1 MVTKIKET
9 ELAEFLKRIASR
21 SFQVTPLPEGTPA
34 LERLM
39 ALVLQETGSYPVAA
53 RAVKALKENFIN
65 WNEVRVARGYEI
77 SDVLVAAGIGDAGS
91 RGELVQ
97 EYLRRVF
104 GMQNHLD
111 LDWLLDASS
120 ERRELLLQALQ
131 VVPMHARF
139 VLDLDAIDEDDEDDP
154 GIPVTQ
160 AMKRLFGRLGWG
172 TSNPKESDIRAVIEP
187 NCDGE
192 NLFPNFIA
200 LSVITLLLP
209 VTKPKSCPRAEA
221 LGKIYKFRNSIDGAE
236 VTSLLEEC
244 GFPYPLIDGG
254 SKKVAKKA
262 TKTAKKATKAK
273 APKKVAKKATKKTTK
288 KAAKKVTKKKVTKK
302 KSASK

>member
-1 MVTKIKET
+1 MAAKIKEA
-9 ELAEFLKRIASR
+9 ELADFLKRIASR
-21 SFQVTPLPEGTPA
+21 SFHVTPLPEGTPA

-65 WNEVRVARGYEI
+65 WNEVRVARAFEV
-77 SDVLVAAGIGDAGS
+77 SDVLSAAGIGDANS

-139 VLDLDAIDEDDEDDP
+139 VLDIDAIDEDDEDDP

-160 AMKRLFGRLGWG
+160 AMKRFFGRLGWG
-172 TSNPKESDIRAVIEP
+172 SSNPKESDIRAVIEP
-187 NCDGE
+187 NCQGD
-192 NLFPNFIA
+192 NLYPNFLS
-200 LSVITLLLP
+200 LSVLTMLLP
-209 VTKPKSCPRAEA
+209 VTKPKVCAKAEA
-221 LGKIYKFRNSIDGAE
+221 LGKIYKYRASMDGAE
-236 VTSLLEEC
+236 VTALLEEC
-244 GFPYPLIDGG
+244 GFPYPLIDAG
-254 SKKVAKKA
+254 SKKPAKKA
-262 TKTAKKATKAK
+262 KAKKTTKA
-273 APKKVAKKATKKTTK
+273 APKKKTAK
-288 KAAKKVTKKKVTKK
+288 KAAKKVTKKTAKKVIKKKVTKK